1 MRKWLIALMVGMA
14 AMSSQPSVAAPRG
27 YAPGLQDQGQRGQPR
42 GPAQYDQREMR
53 RERRMAPE
61 RGERP
66 RHQLTD
72 DERRD
77 LRRDIDQ
84 ADREIYRRDRRR

>member
-1 MRKWLIALMVGMA
+1 MRAWLIALMVGMA
-14 AMSSQPSVAAPRG
+14 AMSSQPAVAASWG
-27 YAPGLQDQGQRGQPR
+27 YAPGLQGQGQRG
-42 GPAQYDQREMR
+42 PAQHDQREMR
-53 RERRMAPE
+53 RERRVTPE
-61 RGERP
+61 RDERP
-66 RHQLTD
+66 RHRLTD